1 MPAMNGFYRT
11 EVLISAEQI
20 RARIAEMGRD
30 IGRQHT
36 GRRLICIGVLKG
48 SFMFLADLV
57 RAIPLP
63 ELEVDFIGVSS
74 YQGTESTGVVR
85 ITHDLARSIEGED
98 VLLVEDI
105 VDTGL
110 TVRYL
115 LDNLATR
122 RPRTLK
128 VAALLEKPSRSRVQV
143 PIEFK
148 GFTIEDR
155 FVVGYGLDFDGR
167 LRNLPHVALLH
178 MERPDGVRSA

>member
-1 MPAMNGFYRT
+1 MTPTGRT
-11 EVLISAEQI
+11 EILLSEERIQQRI
-20 RARIAEMGRD
+20 RELGQAVARE
-30 IGRQHT
+30 HT
-36 GRRLICIGVLKG
+36 GGRLICVGVLKG

-74 YQGTESTGVVR
+74 YAGTATTGVVR

-115 LDNLATR
+115 LDNLTTR
-122 RPRTLK
+122 RPRSLK
-128 VAALLEKPSRSRVQV
+128 VAALLEKPARARVHV
-143 PIEFK
+143 PIDFK

-155 FVVGYGLDFDGR
+155 FVVGYGLDYDGR
-167 LRNLPHVALLH
+167 FRNLPHVALF
-178 MERPDGVRSA
+178 EPG

>member
-1 MPAMNGFYRT
+1 MATPTYHL
-11 EVLISAEQI
+11 EVLISEQQI
-20 RARIAEMGRD
+20 RDRIAELGQDIARAHPGGR
-30 IGRQHT
+30 
-36 GRRLICIGVLKG
+36 LVCVGVLKG

-85 ITHDLARSIEGED
+85 ITTDLARSIEGEH

-122 RPRTLK
+122 HPRSLK
-128 VAALLEKPSRSRVQV
+128 VAALLEKPARAKVKV
-143 PIEFK
+143 PVDFK

-155 FVVGYGLDFDGR
+155 FVVGYGLDYDGR
-167 LRNLPHVALLH
+167 LRNLKDVALLH
-178 MERPDGVRSA
+178 PGSG